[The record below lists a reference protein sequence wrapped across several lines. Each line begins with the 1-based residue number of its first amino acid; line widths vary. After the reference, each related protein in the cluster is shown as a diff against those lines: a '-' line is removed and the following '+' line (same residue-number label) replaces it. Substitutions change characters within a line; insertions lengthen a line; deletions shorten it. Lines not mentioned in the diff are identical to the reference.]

1 MGNGTMTHR
10 GRRSAGVRA
19 GSLLAAAL
27 LVAASAC
34 GDDDGDDAV
43 GITAAVD
50 ETDAE
55 GADTEATDVEDTDVR
70 DQTTVAN
77 GSRAVGEIDVCALL
91 TKEEVEAVIG
101 MPAGAAQPEESAAP
115 YFGCRY
121 EEDGLSQI
129 VSIGVLAWGDAE
141 EAETS
146 FEFGA
151 DQYPAIEGI
160 GDRAYNSQ
168 PIDDVSVLSGRYE
181 LSVGL
186 YFVSDDDEA
195 ELAMASELAAVA
207 LDRLP

>member
-1 MGNGTMTHR
+1 MGNGTMRHR
-10 GRRSAGVRA
+10 GRRTAGVPAR
-19 GSLLAAAL
+19 SLLAAAL

-34 GDDDGDDAV
+34 GDDDGDDAIGV
-43 GITAAVD
+43 TAPVD

-55 GADTEATDVEDTDVR
+55 GAEIEATDVEDTDVR

-101 MPAGAAQPEESAAP
+101 MPAGSAQPEESAAP

-121 EEDGLSQI
+121 EEDGISQM
-129 VSIGVLAWGDAE
+129 VSIGLFAWGDAE
-141 EAETS
+141 EAEAS

-151 DQYPAIEGI
+151 DQYPAVEGI
-160 GDRAYNSQ
+160 GDRAYDSQ
-168 PIDDVSVLSGRYE
+168 PIDDVNVLVGRYE

-195 ELAMASELAAVA
+195 ELAMASELAALA
-207 LDRLP
+207 LGRLP

>member
-55 GADTEATDVEDTDVR
+55 GADTAATDVEDTDVSG
-70 DQTTVAN
+70 QTTDPS
-77 GSRAVGEIDVCALL
+77 GAVGEIDVCALL

-101 MPAGAAQPEESAAP
+101 MPAGSAQPEESAP
-115 YFGCRY
+115 PFFGCRY
-121 EEDGLSQI
+121 EEDGLSQM

-141 EAETS
+141 EAEAS

-151 DQYPAIEGI
+151 DQYPAVEGI

-168 PIDDVSVLSGRYE
+168 PIDDLTVLAGRYE

>member
-1 MGNGTMTHR
+1 MGNGTMGHR

-19 GSLLAAAL
+19 CSLLAAAL
-27 LVAASAC
+27 VVAASAC
-34 GDDDGDDAV
+34 GDDDGDDAIGV
-43 GITAAVD
+43 TAAVD
-50 ETDAE
+50 EADAE
-55 GADTEATDVEDTDVR
+55 GADAEATDVEDTDASGQAT
-70 DQTTVAN
+70 DAN
-77 GSRAVGEIDVCALL
+77 GAVGEIDVCALL

-101 MPAGAAQPEESAAP
+101 MPAGSAQPEESAP
-115 YFGCRY
+115 PFFGCRY
-121 EEDGLSQI
+121 EEDGLSQM

-141 EAETS
+141 EAEAS

-151 DQYPAIEGI
+151 DQYPAVEGI

-168 PIDDVSVLSGRYE
+168 PIDDLTVLAGRYE